1 MFICAEASQIGFNAT
16 IFAQF
21 LRYNS
26 EWRIFMETKVLNVS
40 KAILI
45 SYILSAI
52 ALVVLAFI
60 MYKSGL
66 TKSQVEI
73 GVKVIYFISAFIAGL
88 VIALKEKRRRLFWG
102 MAMGAVYMA
111 IIIIIS
117 LIVNKGNVE
126 NIVEM
131 LLNVAI
137 CVAGGGIGALILA
150 IKK

>member
-1 MFICAEASQIGFNAT
+1 
-16 IFAQF
+16 
-21 LRYNS
+21 
-26 EWRIFMETKVLNVS
+26 METKVLNVS

-60 MYKSGL
+60 MYKFGL

-102 MAMGAVYMA
+102 MAMGAAYMA

-117 LIVNKGNVE
+117 FIVNKGNIE
-126 NIVEM
+126 NIVGM
-131 LLNVAI
+131 LINMAI

-150 IKK
+150 VKK

>member
-1 MFICAEASQIGFNAT
+1 MFICAEASQIRFNAT

-26 EWRIFMETKVLNVS
+26 EWRIFMKTKVLNVS
-40 KAILI
+40 KAIL
-45 SYILSAI
+45 ILSAI

-131 LLNVAI
+131 LVNVAI

>member
-1 MFICAEASQIGFNAT
+1 
-16 IFAQF
+16 
-21 LRYNS
+21 
-26 EWRIFMETKVLNVS
+26 METKVLNVS

-102 MAMGAVYMA
+102 MAMGVVYMA

-126 NIVEM
+126 NIVGM
-131 LLNVAI
+131 LVNVAI

>member
-1 MFICAEASQIGFNAT
+1 
-16 IFAQF
+16 
-21 LRYNS
+21 
-26 EWRIFMETKVLNVS
+26 METKVLNVS

-102 MAMGAVYMA
+102 YGYG
-111 IIIIIS
+111 S
-117 LIVNKGNVE
+117 RLYGNYYDYFFD
-126 NIVEM
+126 
-131 LLNVAI
+131 
-137 CVAGGGIGALILA
+137 C
-150 IKK
+150 K

>member
-1 MFICAEASQIGFNAT
+1 MFICAEASQIRFNAT

-21 LRYNS
+21 LRYTS

-102 MAMGAVYMA
+102 MAMGVVYMA

-126 NIVEM
+126 NIVGM
-131 LLNVAI
+131 LVNVAI

>member
-1 MFICAEASQIGFNAT
+1 
-16 IFAQF
+16 
-21 LRYNS
+21 
-26 EWRIFMETKVLNVS
+26 METKVLNVS

-88 VIALKEKRRRLFWG
+88 VIALKEKRKRLFWV
-102 MAMGAVYMA
+102 MAMLAAYMA
-111 IIIIIS
+111 IIMIIS
-117 LIVNKGNVE
+117 LILNKGNME
-126 NIVEM
+126 NMVSM
-131 LLNVAI
+131 LVNMAI
-137 CVAGGGIGALILA
+137 CIVGGGVGALILA
-150 IKK
+150 VKK